1 MIKKLLV
8 AIMIALP
15 MSLFAQKFGVVNT
28 NEIMETMPEIKTIQ
42 TQMDAAT
49 KKYEAEFTKLQE
61 EFQKKYEE
69 FQKLDENTLP
79 AIRDRRMQEM
89 QELDNKI
96 QQFRQTAAQDLQRQN
111 QQLMAPV
118 QDRLVKAIQAVGAEG
133 NYTFIFE
140 NMQPVYV
147 GKDVVNVT
155 PDVKTRLGIK

>member
-1 MIKKLLV
+1 MIKKLFV

-28 NEIMETMPEIKTIQ
+28 QEITESMPELKTIQ
-42 TQMDAAT
+42 TQMETAQ
-49 KKYEAEFTKLQE
+49 KKYEAEFQKLQE

-79 AIRDRRMQEM
+79 AIKERRMQEM

-111 QQLMAPV
+111 QQLIAPV
-118 QDRLVKAIQAVGAEG
+118 QERVMKAIQAVGAEG

-140 NMQPVYV
+140 NLQPVYT
-147 GKDVVNVT
+147 GKDVINVT
-155 PDVKTRLGIK
+155 TEVKTRLGIK